1 MNGLYQQTCSLRSI
15 VLESWIR
22 PNYMAEIKVTDE
34 YYKGYSGEENV
45 CRRTNP
51 IPTWNWKNLK
61 LNSIIETP
69 ALLLLLLLLFNNN

>member
-1 MNGLYQQTCSLRSI
+1 MNIT
-15 VLESWIR
+15 
-22 PNYMAEIKVTDE
+22 
-34 YYKGYSGEENV
+34 KGYSGEENV

-69 ALLLLLLLLFNNN
+69 ALSSASVAPVQ